1 MNLSTARWI
10 GSNLDGEDFQTS
22 REIPPHDEN
31 KQGDLLWITRFN
43 FRRRLYEYPAKLSH
57 GINYPELGM
66 PDYAM
71 VLRQHKAYCQ
81 ALRQCGLEV
90 ITLEADLAHPDA
102 TFVEDVAI
110 LTLAALS

>member
-1 MNLSTARWI
+1 MDHSIQFSKAIVR
-10 GSNLDGEDFQTS
+10 
-22 REIPPHDEN
+22 IPGQN
-31 KQGDLLWITRFN
+31 FSQGLTTQ
-43 FRRRLYEYPAKLSH
+43 
-57 GINYPELGM
+57 ELGM

-71 VLRQHKAYCQ
+71 VLREHKAYCQ

-110 LTLAALS
+110 FTLAALS